1 LEALDL
7 ESTQKLSASQ
17 KKKLKQKQ
25 KKAEAA
31 AQAKLSG
38 AAEPTRTEE

>member
-7 ESTQKLSASQ
+7 GTTQKLSAAQ

-31 AQAKLSG
+31 AKA
-38 AAEPTRTEE
+38 